1 MSPALEDSLR
11 QWVLQ
16 RLRTGFTI
24 EMVAEA
30 LAAEKVRLMQTD
42 EYIKAIPPTKGESD
56 GV

>member
-1 MSPALEDSLR
+1 MSPALEDSLKH
-11 QWVLQ
+11 WVLT
-16 RLRTGFTI
+16 RLRSGFTI

-42 EYIKAIPPTKGESD
+42 EYLKAITDKGEAD

>member
-1 MSPALEDSLR
+1 MSPALEDSLK
-11 QWVLQ
+11 QWVLA

-30 LAAEKVRLMQTD
+30 LAAEKVKLMQTD
-42 EYIKAIPPTKGESD
+42 EYLKAIPTKGEVD